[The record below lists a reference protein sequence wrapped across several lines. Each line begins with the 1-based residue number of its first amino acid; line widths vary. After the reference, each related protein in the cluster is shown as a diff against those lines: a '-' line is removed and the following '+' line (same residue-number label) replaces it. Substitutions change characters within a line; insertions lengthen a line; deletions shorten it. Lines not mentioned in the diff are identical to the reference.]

1 MRTQIRSGRSPRS
14 DSWSRPRFGMTR
26 ALKLSMTT
34 SDASASRR
42 ARRTPRGS
50 ARFST
55 TLRLP
60 RISDPERPPRRSPK
74 STASRRSILITS
86 APRSARRR
94 VVTGPATTQV
104 KSRTRTPS
112 SGPET
117 AVEGGGS
124 CIAAPNAGLGGSGP
138 CRAASCGLVGA
149 GGHYGARQ
157 QVVLEAP
164 RHLGDCLV
172 DAGPVAGA
180 EQVDQQAAQRGA
192 VQRRRQPAV
201 ALRQAL
207 AAQPRLYHA
216 EEVLGHG
223 GEEAAVPLGVHE
235 REAVELEE
243 QPQIALA
250 ALGSVPAPARHQE
263 LPRREFGRP
272 ALDPA

>member
-1 MRTQIRSGRSPRS
+1 
-14 DSWSRPRFGMTR
+14 
-26 ALKLSMTT
+26 
-34 SDASASRR
+34 
-42 ARRTPRGS
+42 RRTPRGS

-124 CIAAPNAGLGGSGP
+124 CIAGPDAGLGGAGPGRSASG
-138 CRAASCGLVGA
+138 GLVGA
-149 GGHYGARQ
+149 GGPHGARQ
-157 QVVLEAP
+157 QIVLEAP
-164 RHLGDCLV
+164 RALGAGLV
-172 DAGPVAGA
+172 EGGRAAGA
-180 EQVDQQAAQRGA
+180 EQVDQRAARRGA

-207 AAQPRLYHA
+207 AAQPRLNHA
-216 EEVLGHG
+216 EEV
-223 GEEAAVPLGVHE
+223 
-235 REAVELEE
+235 
-243 QPQIALA
+243 
-250 ALGSVPAPARHQE
+250 
-263 LPRREFGRP
+263 
-272 ALDPA
+272 